1 MCHSD
6 KLTKRTAENLL
17 FGMESGL
24 ARKNCREKLPGKSG
38 LLFMRLFPCLSV
50 GWGLYALP
58 LCDVQVR
65 TGVFFDRLRVC

>member
-1 MCHSD
+1 
-6 KLTKRTAENLL
+6 
-17 FGMESGL
+17 MESGL

-58 LCDVQVR
+58 LCDVQVL
-65 TGVFFDRLRVC
+65 TGAFFDRLRVC

>member
-1 MCHSD
+1 
-6 KLTKRTAENLL
+6 
-17 FGMESGL
+17 MESGL
-24 ARKNCREKLPGKSG
+24 ARKNCREKLTGKSG